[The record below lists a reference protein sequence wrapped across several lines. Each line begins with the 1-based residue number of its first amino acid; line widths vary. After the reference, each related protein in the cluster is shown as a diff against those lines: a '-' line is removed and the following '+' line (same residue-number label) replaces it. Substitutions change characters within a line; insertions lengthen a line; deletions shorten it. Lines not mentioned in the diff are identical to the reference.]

1 MRIFFEKRKAL
12 SRKAILLVPIASFF
26 ISLFLT
32 AILLAIFKVNPFV
45 TYAAMFKGAFGSW
58 PNFTETLV
66 KSIPL
71 MLTGL
76 GVLIAFRLKFWNIG
90 AEGQLTFGGIAATWV
105 ALFWSPFLPPCMV
118 LPASI
123 IMGMLGGALW
133 AGIPAFLK
141 VSLKVDEVLTTLML
155 NYIAILFS
163 EHLYY
168 GPWRDPKGYG
178 FPGTSPFPDCAC
190 LPRITGRVHL
200 GLLFALVLALL
211 IWFIL
216 NRTRWGFEL
225 KVIGNNQSAAQC
237 QGINIARNILIA
249 LLFAGALSGLAG
261 VCEVTGISRRLQ
273 HGLSIGYGYT
283 AIIVAWL
290 AQLNPFAAIIVAV
303 LIAALLVGG
312 DQVQM
317 MMGLP
322 AAMGLVLQGMI
333 LFPMLAG
340 FLFTEY
346 KLRFIQ
352 DRGPNKLCNLACL
365 LARLLRC
372 VKGHIRKVCTL

>member
-1 MRIFFEKRKAL
+1 MRIVFEKRKTL
-12 SRKAILLVPIASFF
+12 SRKAIVLVPLASFM
-26 ISLFLT
+26 ISLLLT
-32 AILLAIFKVNPFV
+32 AILLAVFNTNPFA
-45 TYAAMFKGAFGSW
+45 TFSAMFKGAFGSW

-66 KSIPL
+66 KATPL

-105 ALFWSPFLPPCMV
+105 VLFWSPGLPNWSV
-118 LPASI
+118 LPFAI
-123 IMGMLGGALW
+123 IAGMLAGALW
-133 AGIPAFLK
+133 AGIPALLK
-141 VSLKVDEVLTTLML
+141 VKLKVDEVLTTLML
-155 NYIAILFS
+155 NYVAILFA

-168 GPWRDPKGYG
+168 GPWRDPKGFG
-178 FPGTSPFPDCAC
+178 FPGTPPFPDFAW
-190 LPRITGRVHL
+190 LPRIAGRAHL
-200 GLLFALVLALL
+200 GLIFALVLAVV

-225 KVIGNNQSAAQC
+225 EIIGNNPSAAQT
-237 QGINIARNILIA
+237 QGINIARQVLIA
-249 LLFAGALSGLAG
+249 LLLAGALSGLAG

-273 HGLSIGYGYT
+273 QGLSIGYGYT

-290 AQLNPFAAIIVAV
+290 AQLNPFAAILVSV

-322 AAMGLVLQGMI
+322 AAMGLVIQGML

-340 FLFTEY
+340 SLFTEY
-346 KLRFIQ
+346 RLRFI
-352 DRGPNKLCNLACL
+352 RTK
-365 LARLLRC
+365 
-372 VKGHIRKVCTL
+372 RKSDPTTRQAPA